1 MFVRTNLSLKNRIA
15 FYFMTVTAIITVILF
30 FGIYRMVSNIV
41 YNHLDED
48 LETEFS
54 EVSKSIAVINDELI
68 FTNSYE
74 FLEREHKQ
82 IEVNPTFIQIVDS
95 LGINI
100 KKTENLFDNNL
111 IFHQPQIK
119 KQFYDT
125 KVAGSAVRQIQAPI
139 DSDNGKTKAYL
150 IIAIPLEE
158 SALVLSKLKYILSIS
173 YPIML
178 LLLFSVSRIIA
189 GKIIS
194 PINNIIITA
203 ENISRDNISERIS
216 TPPRKDELYSLTVTI
231 NNLLDRL
238 EDTILRE
245 RQFTA
250 DASHELRTPISV
262 IKGTLE
268 VLIRKERN
276 TDQYK
281 EKIKYVISETDRM
294 ANLVENLLSLARFE
308 SGFIEPMIGTIN
320 IKKIIKN
327 VILRFDKVMQERQI
341 KMEYQFNN
349 SGMIEA
355 DASMLEII
363 VENLISNSIKYSCDE
378 SSVIIK
384 LDIENTKNVLS
395 ITNFGYI
402 ISPEHI
408 NNVFN
413 RFYRSDQNRGS
424 SIEGKG
430 LGLAIVKRLVELQG
444 FTISVDSSTLNG
456 TTFKVEFPS

>member
-1 MFVRTNLSLKNRIA
+1 
-15 FYFMTVTAIITVILF
+15 MTVTAIITVILF
-30 FGIYRMVSNIV
+30 FVIYRMVSNTV

-111 IFHQPQIK
+111 IFHRPQIK

-320 IKKIIKN
+320 IKKIIQN

-413 RFYRSDQNRGS
+413 RFYRSDENRGS

-444 FTISVDSSTLNG
+444 FTISVHSSTLNG

>member
-1 MFVRTNLSLKNRIA
+1 
-15 FYFMTVTAIITVILF
+15 MTVTAIITVILF
-30 FGIYRMVSNIV
+30 LVIYSMVFNTV

-48 LETEFS
+48 LVTELS

-74 FLEREHKQ
+74 FLEQEHKQ

-95 LGINI
+95 LGKNIN
-100 KKTENLFDNNL
+100 KTENLLDDNL
-111 IFHQPQIK
+111 KFHPLQKEI
-119 KQFYDT
+119 QFYET

-139 DSDNGKTKAYL
+139 KSDKGNTKAYL

-158 SALVLSKLKYILSIS
+158 SALVLSNLKYILFIS

-189 GKIIS
+189 GRIIS

-203 ENISRDNISERIS
+203 EKISRDNISERIS
-216 TPPRKDELYSLTVTI
+216 TPPRKDELYNLTVTI

-276 TDQYK
+276 PEQYK

-308 SGFIEPMIGTIN
+308 SGFIEPMIGEIN
-320 IKKIIKN
+320 LENIIQN
-327 VILRFDKVMQERQI
+327 VIVRFDKVIKEKQI
-341 KMEYQFNN
+341 GIEYKINN
-349 SGMIEA
+349 SVKIEA
-355 DASMLEII
+355 DASMIEII
-363 VENLISNSIKYSCDE
+363 VENLISNSIKYSNNE
-378 SSVIIK
+378 SSVIIQ
-384 LDIENTKNVLS
+384 LYNDRTKNVFS
-395 ITNFGYI
+395 ITNFGHV
-402 ISPEHI
+402 ISSEHI

-413 RFYRSDQNRGS
+413 RFYRTDENRGS

-444 FTISVDSSTLNG
+444 FNISVDSSKIHG
-456 TTFKVEFPS
+456 TTFRVEFPS

>member
-15 FYFMTVTAIITVILF
+15 FYFMTVTALIAVILYF
-30 FGIYRMVSNIV
+30 VIYSMVFNTV
-41 YNHLDED
+41 FNHLDED
-48 LETEFS
+48 LETELS

-100 KKTENLFDNNL
+100 KKTENLFDDNL
-111 IFHQPQIK
+111 EFHPYQKEI
-119 KQFYDT
+119 QFYET

-139 DSDNGKTKAYL
+139 KSDIGKIKAYL

-158 SALVLSKLKYILSIS
+158 SALVLSNLKYVLFIS

-178 LLLFSVSRIIA
+178 LFLFSVSRIIA
-189 GKIIS
+189 GRIIS

-203 ENISRDNISERIS
+203 KKISRDNISERIS
-216 TPPRKDELYSLTVTI
+216 TPPRKDELYNLTVTI

-238 EDTILRE
+238 EETILRE

-276 TDQYK
+276 PEQYK

-294 ANLVENLLSLARFE
+294 ASLVENLLSLARFE
-308 SGFIEPMIGTIN
+308 SGFIEPMIGEIN
-320 IKKIIKN
+320 LQNIIQN
-327 VILRFDKVMQERQI
+327 VIVRFDKVIKEKQI
-341 KMEYQFNN
+341 GIEYKISN
-349 SGMIEA
+349 SVKIEA
-355 DASMLEII
+355 DASMIEII
-363 VENLISNSIKYSCDE
+363 VENLISNSIKYSNNE
-378 SSVIIK
+378 SSVVIK
-384 LDIENTKNVLS
+384 LYNENTKNVFS
-395 ITNFGYI
+395 ITNFGHI
-402 ISPEHI
+402 ISSEHLS
-408 NNVFN
+408 NVFN
-413 RFYRSDQNRGS
+413 RFYRTDENRGS
-424 SIEGKG
+424 NIEGKG

-444 FTISVDSSTLNG
+444 FTISVDSSKITG
-456 TTFKVEFPS
+456 TTFKVEFPA